1 MSPIIFEAGT
11 QNFDSLGLGL
21 LPNGLKA
28 IVTEG
33 LNGKFTF
40 EMIYPVDGRN
50 YATLQ
55 INRIVKVDAGH
66 RLLGQAFVIRQ
77 ITQNIDMTVSVYAEH
92 ISYLSLDMALK
103 PAQTFSNLTAQQ
115 ALQAWK
121 NHLVD
126 DTPFVMYS
134 DIPTLNNVTF
144 GAPDFEN
151 ARQALGGHAGSI
163 LDVWGGEYEFDN
175 WYIRLWKQRG
185 KVANTVIS
193 YGRNLTDLS
202 QETSITDTYTSLYPY
217 MVDKDQVKHFLPELV
232 VDSQYV
238 ANYPNRKIMLIDFS
252 SEFGQG
258 ESFSETKLRARA
270 TSYINSNNV
279 GVPKVSFDVSA
290 VDLSKAVDYTGEPE
304 QIDLA
309 DTVSVYF
316 EKLNINAT
324 AQVTGVVWNVLSEQY
339 DSFQLGAR
347 RASLSSQIATVA
359 NDANTTAQQAKETAN
374 NAYQLS
380 ANGKH
385 IIGYLDSG
393 DPLPDN
399 PKVGDTIFMKDGDD
413 FHILEW
419 DGITWVTKIDPNL
432 SARLEETLETAKTE
446 AAQLID
452 DNMLS
457 VSSVASSIASEASS
471 LAVQQANFT
480 SVASSYA
487 NDALTAANSA
497 RASMA
502 ISLASSAATQATSTA
517 AALSSA
523 QSAASSVAASM
534 VANGVSNVTSAYKTY
549 TDSAVAVGVN
559 TAKSYADGGISSTAT
574 QLNATATSLAAS
586 VTTVSSAASGG
597 INSLATQLTATNSSF
612 GASVT
617 SLASKD
623 NTLSTAIGSVAVT
636 ASTANVGVT
645 SVASS
650 VNSQISTLSA
660 GLTVTNS
667 QVALRAT
674 KSEVNTATGSLATAI
689 GSVDVKAD
697 GISQTVSAI
706 NAKVNEL
713 GQINQL
719 FNTEWSPDFAGWYV
733 GGSTNVVGSLWAPST
748 PITTNNSYSLAG
760 GKYNGSNVIRRNYGS
775 GTNSMYSDL
784 VAVGGLVALSIS
796 LTIYSSSDYPDNG
809 NPVAFYLRFYDADKK
824 FISSQDKN
832 HTKYSDWTVVKFE
845 NVVTPSNAAYVSVN
859 LLTNQSVGLSYYAQ
873 PMLVFG
879 SKVGAYVQGNYNNNN
894 RLATVEQNVESITNI
909 VSNPTT
915 GLTKRV
921 QTAEGTLTQVQGTDI
936 PALKAATFW
945 QTYSSLNFNDYVS
958 QGSFFFNTTAVKTN
972 GPTTSTAWIYLM
984 VEVGLP
990 ASTNGG
996 RIKQTAWYD
1005 GAGINTTY
1013 VRTLNGGTWT
1023 VWIASDN
1030 NSLATITT
1038 LKDQVTTEIS
1048 NRITGDNNMLSQA
1061 QNYTQSQI
1069 TSAVS
1074 GVNSSLTQTADA
1086 LLANIGNNNL
1096 VTNSEFDP
1104 LNAGWY
1110 VLPVTGATIGAPV
1123 TLSKTDY
1130 FYDKQ
1135 IVNGSTGI
1143 NYGNNVNGTWLTS
1156 EPIRVDANTTFSIS
1170 ILAGRPGTQ
1179 SQNTTFDFRLGLY
1192 DVNKKFITSIGS
1204 SNPISGTTF
1213 KEIQLYKRENLNVT
1227 AETRYVSFILAR
1239 SSTGNDAI
1247 FQPMINF
1254 GATALK
1260 YSPTYGTS
1268 SSSTILSLLKDNWSI
1283 GIANNIGNIVSGIAG
1298 DSSQMTIISDKV
1310 IIKSPNTQITG
1321 TAWINSAMIANAAIG
1336 TAQIADIAI
1345 TSAKIASLDVNKLTG
1360 NITNFIQSNWN
1371 GIYGSVSIT
1380 SSGMKVSTSGVTTD
1394 FNSSGMD
1401 LTLSGE
1407 FVGGIGVAHMQCM
1420 PDNYQGLNFQ
1430 LNGVGDYMAWAAR
1443 DNGVQTGNY
1452 PAKLVWY
1459 RGGSYTKPSGN
1470 FSGFTFLDT
1479 VTFAEHINVAGGTS
1493 QRISFGTNMFNNNP
1507 YPYIGDSRG
1516 KAGFAYGLTETYLIS
1531 DNHYYNASKVIRA
1544 LANLGDW
1551 KLPKSINSSGIV
1563 TEWYNMNT

>member
-21 LPNGLKA
+21 LPDGLKA
-28 IVTEG
+28 TVTEE

-40 EMIYPVDGRN
+40 EIIYPVDGRN

-55 INRIVKVDAGH
+55 INRIVKVNAGH
-66 RLLGQAFVIRQ
+66 GLLGQAFVIRQ

-121 NHLVD
+121 NQLVD

-151 ARQALGGHAGSI
+151 ARQALGGHVGSI

-252 SEFGQG
+252 SEFGQD

-270 TSYINSNNV
+270 TSYINSNNI

-290 VDLSKAVDYTGEPE
+290 VDLSKSVDYTGEPE

-324 AQVTGVVWNVLSEQY
+324 AQVTEVVWNVLSEQY
-339 DSFQLGAR
+339 DSFKLGAR

-393 DPLPDN
+393 DPMPDN
-399 PKVGDTIFMKDGDD
+399 PKVGDTIFMKDGYD
-413 FHILEW
+413 FQILEW
-419 DGITWVTKIDPNL
+419 DGITWVAKIDPNL
-432 SARLEETLETAKTE
+432 SARLEETLETAKSE
-446 AAQLID
+446 ATQLID
-452 DNMLS
+452 DNMLN

-471 LAVQQANFT
+471 LAVQKANFT

-487 NDALTAANSA
+487 NAALTAANSA

-502 ISLASSAATQATSTA
+502 TSLASSAATQAASTA
-517 AALSSA
+517 AAFSSA

-623 NTLSTAIGSVAVT
+623 STLSTAIGSVAVT

-650 VNSQISTLSA
+650 VNSATAAQSSALSSAKSTLSAAIATGDSSAASSANSAVNSLSNSIGSQISTLSA
-660 GLTVTNS
+660 GLTATNS

-689 GSVDVKAD
+689 GSVDVKAN
-697 GISQTVSAI
+697 GISQTVTEMSTRI
-706 NAKVNEL
+706 NNL

-719 FNTEWSPDFAGWYV
+719 FNTEFSPDFEGWQL
-733 GGSTNVVGSLWAPST
+733 TTTAPT
-748 PITTNNSYSLAG
+748 GESYPNFHVSNTMS
-760 GKYNGSNVIRRNYGS
+760 YDGSNVLEVDTR
-775 GTNSMYSDL
+775 DQ
-784 VAVGGLVALSIS
+784 AV
-796 LTIYSSSDYPDNG
+796 DNG
-809 NPVAFYLRFYDADKK
+809 IYTYVNVLTKIPVTGHQKMSFRIMGYIESSGLSANANTYFNKSTQFYNANGTKIAGGFGGSNMMNKSKVDQWQASNATLLNMTIPEEAAYWTITMYLRGTGKVY
-824 FISSQDKN
+824 
-832 HTKYSDWTVVKFE
+832 
-845 NVVTPSNAAYVSVN
+845 
-859 LLTNQSVGLSYYAQ
+859 LSK
-873 PMLVFG
+873 PMLVFD
-879 SKVGAYVQGNYNNNN
+879 SPTVGDYVPGQYNNTD
-894 RLATVEQNVESITNI
+894 RLALAELNIDSITNV

-921 QTAEGTLTQVQGTDI
+921 QTAEGTL
-936 PALKAATFW
+936 
-945 QTYSSLNFNDYVS
+945 
-958 QGSFFFNTTAVKTN
+958 
-972 GPTTSTAWIYLM
+972 
-984 VEVGLP
+984 
-990 ASTNGG
+990 
-996 RIKQTAWYD
+996 QTA
-1005 GAGINTTY
+1005 T
-1013 VRTLNGGTWT
+1013 
-1023 VWIASDN
+1023 N
-1030 NSLATITT
+1030 NITGLQTSQTQLSNQITT
-1038 LKDQVTTEIS
+1038 EVT
-1048 NRITGDNNMLSQA
+1048 NRQNGDANTLTQA

-1069 TSAVS
+1069 TNATTTLQSSITQSANAITASIDRMNRSNLVVNSAILNKRMDGWTEENGGSWYAVAVS
-1074 GVNSSLTQTADA
+1074 YYGTGALGNTAAGLQTTESEWVYFDNTALSASVAYKQNPADA
-1086 LLANIGNNNL
+1086 NSNLKIIIQEADASKNVIGETILADVNAIGTIGWTVVKKENIPITSGRKYVRIKYQSNGT
-1096 VTNSEFDP
+1096 VQ
-1104 LNAGWY
+1104 AWY
-1110 VLPVTGATIGAPV
+1110 VA
-1123 TLSKTDY
+1123 
-1130 FYDKQ
+1130 
-1135 IVNGSTGI
+1135 
-1143 NYGNNVNGTWLTS
+1143 
-1156 EPIRVDANTTFSIS
+1156 
-1170 ILAGRPGTQ
+1170 
-1179 SQNTTFDFRLGLY
+1179 
-1192 DVNKKFITSIGS
+1192 
-1204 SNPISGTTF
+1204 
-1213 KEIQLYKRENLNVT
+1213 
-1227 AETRYVSFILAR
+1227 
-1239 SSTGNDAI
+1239 
-1247 FQPMINF
+1247 QPMIV
-1254 GATALK
+1254 
-1260 YSPTYGTS
+1260 GTTTLPPS
-1268 SSSTILSLLKDNWSI
+1268 GYIDGPAQSTNTTLSLLSDSYSF
-1283 GIANNIGNIVSGIAG
+1283 GINSSGQLISGISGNQIAVTLTGKAITLNG
-1298 DSSQMTIISDKV
+1298 DTNVLGTFKVGQANIS
-1310 IIKSPNTQITG
+1310 
-1321 TAWINSAMIANAAIG
+1321 NAAIG

-1407 FVGGIGVAHMQCM
+1407 FVGGIGVAHMQGM

-1493 QRISFGTNMFNNNP
+1493 QRISFGTNTFNNNP